1 MMNKRK
7 YNHSVDLLK
16 YGEDGLKK
24 RCKLCSEEKYPEE
37 LQAKYYCTPCWADY
51 QREKRNGR
59 LDLLY
64 KKYQYRWVLLEE
76 KYKDVKK
83 CNTCKQIKNKNLFY
97 LDKKSK
103 TGYQNKCVSCTT
115 QYNKDYN
122 PYEKESNVIT
132 HKKYQEKNK
141 DKWND
146 LQKQNYHRSPTNKM
160 GKLLRSRL
168 LTALKGNKKSHSI
181 INLLGCSLEE
191 FKLYLEKQFLPEM
204 NWDNHGK
211 VWEIDHIKPCASFD
225 LTDIKQQQEC
235 FYYSNHQPLFKTTKI
250 AKEYNYDNLKGNR
263 NKSKF

>member
-16 YGEDGLKK
+16 YSEDGLKK
-24 RCKLCSEEKYPEE
+24 RCKLCSEEKSPEE

-103 TGYQNKCVSCTT
+103 TG
-115 QYNKDYN
+115 
-122 PYEKESNVIT
+122 
-132 HKKYQEKNK
+132 
-141 DKWND
+141 
-146 LQKQNYHRSPTNKM
+146 
-160 GKLLRSRL
+160 
-168 LTALKGNKKSHSI
+168 
-181 INLLGCSLEE
+181 
-191 FKLYLEKQFLPEM
+191 
-204 NWDNHGK
+204 
-211 VWEIDHIKPCASFD
+211 
-225 LTDIKQQQEC
+225 
-235 FYYSNHQPLFKTTKI
+235 
-250 AKEYNYDNLKGNR
+250 
-263 NKSKF
+263 